1 MKTLY
6 LAYKVVPWLLTGF
19 FATWHMLRPSAP
31 PRNSVA
37 HAGDIRTSASP
48 CETTVSA
55 PSEPY
60 TCQSAPPSWV
70 CSDVEEHRLERLDH
84 GASSPGPHVYFGQNR
99 KGERHELLQLDGVR
113 LRPWQNMDAECLHEV
128 MLSASEAAQVEPDQ
142 QRVPAHLHASLELP
156 AEPHAA
162 KESEATYSIRA
173 AALSDADNDLRE
185 GLMRRV
191 DNAAYSRAEF
201 VVPDGTVEP
210 AILFTDPAL
219 NSPSINWDSLE
230 QAYRRAKL
238 MELAQLIDSLV
249 KANTTRI
256 P

>member
-1 MKTLY
+1 M
-6 LAYKVVPWLLTGF
+6 
-19 FATWHMLRPSAP
+19 
-31 PRNSVA
+31 
-37 HAGDIRTSASP
+37 
-48 CETTVSA
+48 
-55 PSEPY
+55 
-60 TCQSAPPSWV
+60 
-70 CSDVEEHRLERLDH
+70 
-84 GASSPGPHVYFGQNR
+84 YFGHNR
-99 KGERHELLQLDGVR
+99 KEERHELLQLNGVR

-173 AALSDADNDLRE
+173 AALSDADNGLRE
-185 GLMRRV
+185 ALMRRA

-201 VVPDGTVEP
+201 VVPDGSVEP

-219 NSPSINWDSLE
+219 NSPSIDWDSLE

-249 KANTTRI
+249 KANATPT

>member
-1 MKTLY
+1 M
-6 LAYKVVPWLLTGF
+6 
-19 FATWHMLRPSAP
+19 
-31 PRNSVA
+31 
-37 HAGDIRTSASP
+37 
-48 CETTVSA
+48 
-55 PSEPY
+55 
-60 TCQSAPPSWV
+60 
-70 CSDVEEHRLERLDH
+70 
-84 GASSPGPHVYFGQNR
+84 YFGHNR
-99 KGERHELLQLDGVR
+99 KEERHELLQLDGVR

-142 QRVPAHLHASLELP
+142 QRMLAHLYACLQLP
-156 AEPHAA
+156 AERHAA
-162 KESEATYSIRA
+162 KEPEATTYGIRA
-173 AALSDADNDLRE
+173 VALSDADNGLRE
-185 GLMRRV
+185 ALMRRA

-230 QAYRRAKL
+230 RAYRRTKL